1 MNARTTFLWSV
12 RRETWEHRGA
22 ALVPLIVSALTL
34 AGFVFHTLHKGPGP
48 HPAPF
53 SMAASV
59 ILLSGW
65 IVSFIYAL
73 DALHGERR
81 DRSIL
86 FWKSM
91 PVSDLV
97 TVMAKAAMVLVVIPA
112 YSFVV
117 ALATQLAMMLVRTV
131 AQLASGA
138 EVATGWPI
146 AQQSVVMFYGLGIH
160 VLWFAPIFAW
170 LLFISAWVR
179 RAPFLWAVV
188 PVLALYPLEILAF
201 GTSWIPGALRYRFLG
216 AMDEGFKRGALKS
229 YVTDL
234 SQLDP
239 ARFFSSPNLWLGL
252 LFAAVCLALSVWLRR
267 HREPN

>member
-1 MNARTTFLWSV
+1 MNARTAFLWSV

-34 AGFVFHTLHKGPGP
+34 VGFVFHTVHKGAAS

-59 ILLSGW
+59 IVVSGW
-65 IVSFIYAL
+65 IVGFIYAL

-91 PVSDLV
+91 PVSDRV
-97 TVMAKAAMVLVVIPA
+97 TVMAKATMPLVVIPVYA
-112 YSFVV
+112 FVV
-117 ALATQLAMMLVRTV
+117 AVGTQLAMLGIRAV
-131 AQLASGA
+131 AQLAKGA
-138 EVATGWPI
+138 QIETGWPI
-146 AQQSVVMFYGLGIH
+146 ASQTMVLAYGVAIH
-160 VLWFAPIFAW
+160 ALWFAPIFAW
-170 LLFISAWVR
+170 LLLVSAWAR
-179 RAPFLWAVV
+179 RAPFLWGVL

-216 AMDEGFKRGALKS
+216 AMEEGFKRGALRN
-229 YVTDL
+229 YVTDP

-239 ARFFSSPNLWLGL
+239 ARFFGSPNLWLGL
-252 LFAAVCLALSVWLRR
+252 LFAGACLALTIWLRR